1 MSPLSGGTLKTSVI
15 HPTGGLKPLSADHSA
30 MDGDRLSTLVGFL
43 AALTVLALLVWFIG
57 VGRVIDALADADRSV
72 LPAILLAAVVWL
84 SAWGL
89 ALWSV
94 LKAIGT
100 PISAPKAIFVFSAAI
115 FANNVTPFG
124 QAGGEP
130 VSAMLIASVA
140 DSEYE
145 SGLAAIASV
154 DTLHFIPSITFT
166 VVGFVYVIAGAAQLT
181 RNVVVAAGGAVTLV
195 AVILTLAVVGW
206 HNQNRVESVL
216 VSVVTP
222 LLALVNR
229 IIPGRSPPTGVDVE
243 RRIDGF
249 FISVG
254 RVAQDRRTLVTAMGF
269 SALGWLALSTS
280 LWLSLYALGHA
291 VPFAVTLF
299 VVPVGSIAG
308 ATPLPGGLGGLET
321 AFIALLIPTA
331 GVSASVATAAV
342 LVHRGATYWLPTLFG
357 GGAATVIGTR

>member
-1 MSPLSGGTLKTSVI
+1 MN
-15 HPTGGLKPLSADHSA
+15 
-30 MDGDRLSTLVGFL
+30 GDRLSTLVGFL
-43 AALTVLALLVWFIG
+43 AALAVLALLVWLIG
-57 VGRVIDALADADRSV
+57 IEDVLGALTQADRAV
-72 LPAILLAAVVWL
+72 LPVIVLAAVVWL

-94 LKAIGT
+94 LRAIGT

-115 FANNVTPFG
+115 FSNNVTPFG

-130 VSAMLIASVA
+130 VSAMLISSAA

-154 DTLHFIPSITFT
+154 DTIHFVPSITCAI
-166 VVGFVYVIAGAAQLT
+166 VGFVYVVAGAAQLT
-181 RNVVVAAGGAVTLV
+181 RDVVVAAGGAVALI
-195 AVILTLAVVGW
+195 AAILTLATLGW
-206 HNQNRVESVL
+206 RNQDRVQSTL
-216 VSVVTP
+216 VRIVTP
-222 LLALVNR
+222 ILAVLGRLV
-229 IIPGRSPPTGVDVE
+229 PGRSPPDKTDIE
-243 RRIDGF
+243 RRIESF
-249 FISVG
+249 FIAVS
-254 RVAQDRRTLVTAMGF
+254 RVARDRRTLVTALGF
-269 SALGWLALSTS
+269 SALGWVSLSVS

-291 VPFAVTLF
+291 VPFAATLF

-342 LVHRGATYWLPTLFG
+342 LVHRGATYWLPTFFG
-357 GGAATVIGTR
+357 GGAAAIIGTQSD